1 MKDLADTSVPTE
13 FLFGQDLAEKLNS
26 VKALESVSKE
36 LKLPSARPP
45 APVKQVSKIC
55 NAPPRNVQITIF
67 RKREFKLPQPGS
79 SPRGDG
85 ASKGSTL
92 QSLLP
97 SEDSSG
103 ENTREGE
110 KAIAQLCRPS
120 KIFFDHWL
128 PLTNNPVIISW
139 IRGYRLPFTSKP
151 SSQHQPPFYKAKNL
165 VEHNQMQAEINHL
178 LQLDAVRVC
187 KAHPDQFLSNIFLA
201 SKPNGKKRFI
211 LNLKSLN
218 IHIYAPHF
226 KMEDARTASKLIQH
240 GNYAATI
247 DLKDA
252 YYLVPIHKDDRKY
265 LRFYFN
271 CTYYEFTCV
280 AFGLASAPFMFTK
293 LMKPIVRC
301 LRDRDVL
308 CVNYLDDFLILG
320 QTKEICESHL
330 RIATTLLTSLG
341 FLINTEKS
349 ILSPNTRCK
358 FLGFIFDSNTMSIEL
373 PPEKREK
380 ILLWVKFFLSH
391 TTCRILKFAQFLGL
405 LTSACPAIKYGWR
418 LERAKFLALRSAGG
432 NYNAFMSI
440 PRSLLPDLNWWIT
453 NIRTSKNDLRRDVY
467 DLEICTDAS
476 LSGWGACC
484 RDDSIHGWWSLSE
497 SSNHINFL
505 ELQAI
510 FFGLQ
515 CFANNLQNC
524 NILIRTDN
532 TTALA
537 NVNRMGSVKH
547 QLLNSLTRNIWH
559 WAEERNIWIFAS
571 YISSSEN
578 WQADLN
584 DQVFLHITQS
594 FGSPDIDIFASRN
607 NHKCARY
614 ISWLKDPGAEAVDAF
629 TIDWG
634 NIFFYA
640 FPPFSQILRTLQKIK
655 NDKAEGILVVPYWK
669 SQSWYP
675 LFNTLTI
682 DEPLQFGPSREETP
696 STHEPY
702 PGCSEVIREAF
713 RRKGIPAEAI
723 GTMLRSLSENT
734 IKQYAT
740 TYKRWWQYCQEKGI
754 SPFDASIPQIISFF
768 QTLIDSAR
776 NTYNSFNTHRSAI
789 SLISSKDL
797 GSNPQIKRFIKG
809 IFRMRPPKPK
819 YSYMWDPQQVL
830 NHLQSSPASHLKFL
844 SYKLVTLLALT
855 TGERIHTLS
864 LIKCSNI
871 VFSSTGVTIAI
882 PDFTK
887 TSRPQFRQPR
897 LFLPYFP
904 ENCNLCVASTLQDY
918 LNVTRTLRQ
927 TNCDSLFLSYKKPHA
942 AASKQTISRWVKNT
956 LNEAGVDTSTFTA
969 HSTRHASTS
978 CALRGGVSVD
988 IIRKSAGWSENSST
1002 FAKWYNLPLIEPKD
1016 FCTAVLNIA
1025 PS

>member
-1 MKDLADTSVPTE
+1 MTYGLETRYRRRGTSSQQVPSTVLPRAAADTTPNYQTTANVCNVSVDLDRDAHIEDSPEEDALILHDDTFPLTSLPDDVLKILGTDPKQEQATAASIHEQLATRWGAILVNGLKKVNQHLSWSYKLPLDIKEQILTGLSDAGRIHANLFHRVSVIRKNLIVPCLKNMKDLADTSVPAE

-45 APVKQVSKIC
+45 
-55 NAPPRNVQITIF
+55 R
-67 RKREFKLPQPGS
+67 R
-79 SPRGDG
+79 
-85 ASKGSTL
+85 L
-92 QSLLP
+92 QLNRSL
-97 SEDSSG
+97 
-103 ENTREGE
+103 
-110 KAIAQLCRPS
+110 
-120 KIFFDHWL
+120 
-128 PLTNNPVIISW
+128 
-139 IRGYRLPFTSKP
+139 
-151 SSQHQPPFYKAKNL
+151 SQHQPPFYKAKNL

-211 LNLKSLN
+211 FNLKSLN
-218 IHIYAPHF
+218 IRIYAPHF
-226 KMEDARTASKLIQH
+226 KMEDERTASKIQH

-271 CTYYEFTCV
+271 GTCYEFTCV

-341 FLINTEKS
+341 LLINTEKS
-349 ILSPNTRCK
+349 VLSPNTRCK

-380 ILLWVKFFLSH
+380 ILL
-391 TTCRILKFAQFLGL
+391 
-405 LTSACPAIKYGWR
+405 
-418 LERAKFLALRSAGG
+418 
-432 NYNAFMSI
+432 
-440 PRSLLPDLNWWIT
+440 
-453 NIRTSKNDLRRDVY
+453 TSKNDLRRDVY

-484 RDDSIHGWWSLSE
+484 RDDSVHGWWSLSE

-505 ELQAI
+505 ELQAT

-578 WQADLN
+578 WQADQASRVLQTETEWSLD

-675 LFNTLTI
+675 LFNTSTI
-682 DEPLQFGPSREETP
+682 DEPLQFGPSVNLVLCPFSGKKHPLHTNLILVAARLSGKHSDEKV
-696 STHEPY
+696 SL
-702 PGCSEVIREAF
+702 
-713 RRKGIPAEAI
+713 RK
-723 GTMLRSLSENT
+723 
-734 IKQYAT
+734 
-740 TYKRWWQYCQEKGI
+740 
-754 SPFDASIPQIISFF
+754 
-768 QTLIDSAR
+768 
-776 NTYNSFNTHRSAI
+776 
-789 SLISSKDL
+789 
-797 GSNPQIKRFIKG
+797 
-809 IFRMRPPKPK
+809 
-819 YSYMWDPQQVL
+819 
-830 NHLQSSPASHLKFL
+830 
-844 SYKLVTLLALT
+844 
-855 TGERIHTLS
+855 
-864 LIKCSNI
+864 
-871 VFSSTGVTIAI
+871 
-882 PDFTK
+882 
-887 TSRPQFRQPR
+887 
-897 LFLPYFP
+897 
-904 ENCNLCVASTLQDY
+904 
-918 LNVTRTLRQ
+918 
-927 TNCDSLFLSYKKPHA
+927 
-942 AASKQTISRWVKNT
+942 
-956 LNEAGVDTSTFTA
+956 
-969 HSTRHASTS
+969 
-978 CALRGGVSVD
+978 
-988 IIRKSAGWSENSST
+988 
-1002 FAKWYNLPLIEPKD
+1002 PLEQ
-1016 FCTAVLNIA
+1016 C
-1025 PS
+1025 